1 MLPVDLTSDVGA
13 IAEHHQEGLR
23 LRAAGAFTDAEWGEH
38 QAITM
43 AALILLS
50 VDGMQRLGEMLLHP
64 RRSITYTEIM
74 NSGMQH
80 YL

>member
-13 IAEHHQEGLR
+13 IAEHHEEGLR
-23 LRAAGAFTDAEWGEH
+23 LRAAGAFSDAEWGEH

-50 VDGMQRLGEMLLHP
+50 IDGMQRAGRRCLL
-64 RRSITYTEIM
+64 E
-74 NSGMQH
+74 GAAE
-80 YL
+80 LV